1 MQARFREIKPEI
13 RVLGVDDGP
22 FPPRAKGRVLLIG
35 VVCRGG
41 RSVDGV
47 LSTYIEAD
55 GMDATDRIIEMIT
68 GSRHKG
74 QLRVV
79 MTQGATFAGFNVI
92 DIQQISKRTGLPVI
106 VVSRKRPDFKKVRRA
121 IKNLPEWR
129 KRWAMLRAAG
139 RLYPFELRRGVP
151 SIYLQLTGIELKDA
165 KRVVEMT
172 SIRGLVPEPLRLA
185 HLIAT
190 GVVRGESSGGS

>member
-22 FPPRAKGRVLLIG
+22 FPAGRKGKVLLVG

-41 RSVDGV
+41 RSVDGI
-47 LSTYIEAD
+47 LSTHIEAD
-55 GMDATDRIIEMIT
+55 GMDATDRIAEMIAT
-68 GSRHKG
+68 SRHRG

-92 DIQQISKRTGLPVI
+92 DIREISRRVGLPVI
-106 VVSRKRPDFKKVRRA
+106 VVSRKRPDFKEVRKA
-121 IKNLPEWR
+121 IKNLPEWQ
-129 KRWAMLRAAG
+129 KRWAMLKSAG
-139 RLYPFELRRGVP
+139 RLYPFELRRGR
-151 SIYLQLTGIELKDA
+151 IYLQLAGIKPGDA
-165 KRVVEMT
+165 KRVVELT
-172 SIRGLVPEPLRLA
+172 TIRGLVPEPLRLA

-190 GVVRGESSGGS
+190 GVVRGESKGS

>member
-22 FPPRAKGRVLLIG
+22 FPPRAKGKVLLVG

-47 LSTYIEAD
+47 LSTHIEAD
-55 GMDATDRIIEMIT
+55 GMDATDRIIEMVT
-68 GSRHKG
+68 TSRHRG

-92 DIQQISKRTGLPVI
+92 DIREISKRVGLPVI
-106 VVSRKRPDFKKVRRA
+106 VVSRKRPDFKKVREA

-129 KRWAMLRAAG
+129 KRWAMLKAAG
-139 RLYPFELRRGVP
+139 RLHPLELRRGISP
-151 SIYLQLTGIELKDA
+151 IYLQLAGIKPKDA
-165 KRVVEMT
+165 KRVIEMT
-172 SIRGLVPEPLRLA
+172 TIRGLVPEPLRLA

-190 GVVRGESSGGS
+190 GVVRGESKGS